1 MRKFIKTF
9 VCVFS
14 LVVASFGLV
23 ACDKGDT
30 PPEPVTL
37 TLDMVSLEYVTATY
51 DGTAKEPVVTVT
63 INEETVDNDEYT
75 ITYSNNTNVGTAS
88 VVVAAKED
96 SQVIDGTVTANFTI
110 AKGTAVAATYEELV
124 SALANTNYEKVRLVD
139 FVTIPTGDTLVVPAN
154 MELILEEKT
163 IQNRGTINNQ
173 GTITALVNT
182 RGQLLAA
189 FETANNIKLTEHIG
203 EVGRWDDIDINA
215 YTHDYKFTLDLNG
228 YNIASELNFRTWGYY
243 EEEYKYFN
251 HSIDVT
257 IINTSTQVK
266 SSIGRIGD
274 TDDCYYGIMANGKE
288 DLKISLDNVIVQ
300 GYYGGVYTNG
310 TCNLGGSFTATNCE
324 FRTSTNSDAVGAYI
338 AANYDYK
345 FTNCKFTGSTA
356 YYTKSGNHELT
367 NCTFGSSMEYTNPTY
382 QGSGA
387 TPTGSAIVIDSCVG
401 DYARELTVVI
411 TGGEITSRYGY
422 GVEECSTAANGVEK
436 VNYATVQISGVE
448 YNYCPLGNH
457 KANEVLKPQA

>member
-1 MRKFIKTF
+1 MKKFIKTF

-14 LVVASFGLV
+14 LVVASLGLV

-37 TLDMVSLEYVTATY
+37 TLDMVSLEYATTTY
-51 DGTAKEPVVTVT
+51 NGVEKEPTVTVT
-63 INEETVDNDEYT
+63 VNEEVVASEEYT

-88 VVVAAKED
+88 VVVTAKED
-96 SQVIDGTVTANFTI
+96 SQVIDGTVTANFAI

-139 FVTIPTGDTLVVPAN
+139 FVTIPTGETLVVPAN
-154 MELILEEKT
+154 MELVLEEVT

-173 GTITALVNT
+173 GTISALVKT

-189 FETANNIKLTEHIG
+189 FETANNIKLTAHIG
-203 EVGRWDDIDINA
+203 EVGRWDDIDVNA
-215 YTHDYKFTLDLNG
+215 ETHDYKFTLDLNG

-257 IINTSTQVK
+257 IINTSAQVK
-266 SSIGRIGD
+266 SSIGRFGA
-274 TDDCYYGIMANGKE
+274 TDDCYYGIMANGKD

-310 TCNLGGSFTATNCE
+310 TCNLGGTFTATNCE
-324 FRTSTNSDAVGAYI
+324 FRGEETAENAGAYL
-338 AANYDYK
+338 AANYDYT
-345 FTNCKFTGSTA
+345 FTNCVFSGKSA
-356 YYTKSGNHELT
+356 YYAKSGTHQLT
-367 NCTFGSSMEYTNPTY
+367 NCTFGASREYRDPIY
-382 QGSGA
+382 HGSA
-387 TPTGSAIVIDSCVG
+387 AYCTGSAIVVDSCVG
-401 DYARELTVVI
+401 NYGQELNVTI
-411 TGGEITSRYGY
+411 TGGEITSAHGY
-422 GVEECSTAANGVEK
+422 GIEEVSTAPNGGTPINYSTVTYTGVEFD
-436 VNYATVQISGVE
+436 E
-448 YNYCPLGNH
+448 CPLGDIYTNPVA
-457 KANEVLKPQA
+457 KAND